1 VPFYSF
7 KDVSMK
13 QSVPF
18 VVIVL
23 IALGIAIINI
33 DPPTVMLG
41 IFVVYGFSGYVVYG
55 LRRFRGVPV
64 SVISTSTDEPDERG
78 MHK

>member
-1 VPFYSF
+1 
-7 KDVSMK
+7 
-13 QSVPF
+13 
-18 VVIVL
+18 
-23 IALGIAIINI
+23 
-33 DPPTVMLG
+33 VMLG

-55 LRRFRGVPV
+55 MRKFRGVPV